1 MKKKKSDERFSAK
14 GNGNFTLLNEA
25 HNAIA
30 AEMERHYNGHISF
43 GTGSLAESEFHR
55 QMDELCMAQNN
66 LLLDVLKLEMKKVV
80 TRADFA
86 MKEPN
91 PKEAPA
97 IAADLNQILAMMFK
111 MMEGDS
117 DETC

>member
-1 MKKKKSDERFSAK
+1 MKKKKSDSSVLTKRK
-14 GNGNFTLLNEA
+14 DNLKLLNEVQQ
-25 HNAIA
+25 AIA
-30 AEMERHYNGHISF
+30 DEMERHYLGHISF

-55 QMDELCMAQNN
+55 QMDELCIAQNN

-97 IAADLNQILAMMFK
+97 IVADLNRVAAMTFK

-117 DETC
+117 DED